1 MTQKRKCDI
10 EITMKKYKVR
20 LVGMGIEA
28 VGIIPFE
35 NEPTIE
41 EVENTTALYLNENL
55 MKVESDEKFYAD
67 NRYMLTY
74 EELQEEK
81 EKKLILGEWV

>member
-1 MTQKRKCDI
+1 
-10 EITMKKYKVR
+10 MKKYKVR

-28 VGIIPFE
+28 VGIIPFQ

-41 EVENTTALYLNENL
+41 EVENTTALYLNEKL
-55 MKVESDEKFYAD
+55 MKVEQDGNLYAS

-74 EELQEEK
+74 EE
-81 EKKLILGEWV
+81 INWTINNN

>member
-1 MTQKRKCDI
+1 
-10 EITMKKYKVR
+10 MKKYKVR

-28 VGIIPFE
+28 VGIIPFQ

-41 EVENTTALYLNENL
+41 EVENTTALYLNEKL
-55 MKVESDEKFYAD
+55 MKVEQDGNFYAS

-74 EELQEEK
+74 EELIEKK
-81 EKKLILGEWV
+81 EKQLVLGEWVWIINNN

>member
-1 MTQKRKCDI
+1 
-10 EITMKKYKVR
+10 MKKYKVR

-41 EVENTTALYLNENL
+41 EVENTTALYLNEKL
-55 MKVESDEKFYAD
+55 MKVEQDGNFYASD
-67 NRYMLTY
+67 RHMLTY

-81 EKKLILGEWV
+81 EKQLILGEWV

>member
-1 MTQKRKCDI
+1 
-10 EITMKKYKVR
+10 MKKYKVR

-41 EVENTTALYLNENL
+41 EVENTTALYLNEKL
-55 MKVESDEKFYAD
+55 MKVEHDGNFYAKG
-67 NRYMLTY
+67 RYVLTY

-81 EKKLILGEWV
+81 EKQLILGEWV